1 LNARRFRPIFERTG
15 TGAVRIAVAP
25 VMEVRMFIQTEQT
38 PNPATLKFLPGRE
51 VMSRDVA
58 DFTDPEAAEIS
69 PLARKLFGIDGV
81 TGVFLGSDFIT
92 VTKAEGEDWYLLK
105 PAVLGGIMEHYL
117 SGDPVLEPE
126 AELADEHMAGSDDDS
141 ELVKQI
147 RELIDTR
154 VRPAVAQDGGDI
166 IFKGFERGVVYL
178 HMRGACS
185 GCPSSTIT
193 LKNGIEN
200 LLRYYVPEVVE
211 VRPIG

>member
-1 LNARRFRPIFERTG
+1 
-15 TGAVRIAVAP
+15 
-25 VMEVRMFIQTEQT
+25 MFIQTEQT

-51 VMSRDVA
+51 VMAQGVV
-58 DFTDPEAAEIS
+58 DFTEPDAAEVS
-69 PLARKLFGIDGV
+69 PLARRLFTIEGV
-81 TGVFLGSDFIT
+81 TGVFLGADFVT
-92 VTKAEGEDWYLLK
+92 VTKADGQDWYLLK
-105 PAVLGGIMEHYL
+105 PAVLGGLMEHFM
-117 SGDPVLEPE
+117 SGEPVLSPDAAVGEEPAAGE
-126 AELADEHMAGSDDDS
+126 EDDLAR
-141 ELVKQI
+141 QI

-166 IFKGFERGVVYL
+166 IFRGFERGIVYL

-211 VRPIG
+211 VRPVA